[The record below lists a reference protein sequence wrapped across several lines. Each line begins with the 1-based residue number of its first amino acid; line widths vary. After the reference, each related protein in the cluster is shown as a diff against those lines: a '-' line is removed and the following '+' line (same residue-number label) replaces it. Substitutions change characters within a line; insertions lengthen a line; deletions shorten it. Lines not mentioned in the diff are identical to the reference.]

1 VPAPIEFIEHLR
13 SHGYHPRSNAHG
25 NAICE
30 AVLRDLRSRCPRIA
44 EDLGAGR
51 IVYDLNLKLRV
62 GNNVWNID
70 LVLGPPPAEFSPQR
84 DGLARIRPVT
94 IRVAVE
100 TKAIMTEHG
109 KARRN
114 RQRDLDSFHQFVH
127 RYNSSTIAAALTVVN
142 IAERFRS
149 PLRPAISVH
158 RNITR
163 LTGETLTLLRLLPPR
178 SGAAEGPGLEANGAI
193 VVDHDNI
200 QNRSARLV
208 SQTPAP
214 QVGDPLHYDAFIQ
227 HICDQYTQRWDRSRD

>member
-1 VPAPIEFIEHLR
+1 MPAPIEFIEHLR

-51 IVYDLNLKLRV
+51 IVYDLNVKLRV

-163 LTGETLTLLRLLPPR
+163 LTGETLTLLRLRLETHSTTTR
-178 SGAAEGPGLEANGAI
+178 SSNTSAINTRSVGTDHAIDSLKPETLYYLEGIWG
-193 VVDHDNI
+193 
-200 QNRSARLV
+200 
-208 SQTPAP
+208 
-214 QVGDPLHYDAFIQ
+214 
-227 HICDQYTQRWDRSRD
+227 